1 MSLVITVATPQC
13 VYQCTDYRLRDLRTG
28 TLRDFDTHGIVFVR
42 KQGWSATVCYAGIG
56 RTSTVEV
63 REWLAE
69 RAVSIRPEAPF
80 ETFLDEL
87 ATADAWIWEDPRSD
101 HRLSF
106 SVAAFVGGGAEY
118 ALLSNFEDPAG
129 EQRSSPSARLRLY
142 REQPAEAAIF
152 VSGQG
157 AAVPMAARRR
167 LKTLAA
173 GNPGHKSMFA
183 ALAHANR
190 EAASRSDSISPNCFA
205 AYLNQLEVAGGRVQR
220 AANGLDEHAGATH
233 RVVEFTSSRAEP
245 NEDYHRAQLHARPDD
260 PDVHT
265 QYGAFL
271 WSVKRDALGAEV
283 AYRRALELD
292 PKHSNALGNLASL
305 VAARGDR
312 AGAEELYRR
321 AMKSPGMG
329 HENACFN
336 FAKFLVDESN
346 DRTYALEILQQGIWA
361 NPDSARLQLLYAE
374 QLLIAGRVAE
384 SLGEFDEARK
394 KGADPVRLE
403 SAHACALHM
412 SGAPLAECIAAY
424 HRAIALAPSDGSI
437 RLNLAQLLFLDGE
450 EEQAR
455 DQLEVALSL
464 GLESS
469 AQLEAQV
476 YLLCHTDSSPDAVAR
491 EVKSL
496 LESGARLH
504 WDVNKNIELL
514 MSHDP
519 ERAALA
525 QTFVEVMVSAKN
537 PSQLD
542 RAISRYQG

>member
-1 MSLVITVATPQC
+1 
-13 VYQCTDYRLRDLRTG
+13 
-28 TLRDFDTHGIVFVR
+28 
-42 KQGWSATVCYAGIG
+42 
-56 RTSTVEV
+56 
-63 REWLAE
+63 
-69 RAVSIRPEAPF
+69 
-80 ETFLDEL
+80 
-87 ATADAWIWEDPRSD
+87 
-101 HRLSF
+101 
-106 SVAAFVGGGAEY
+106 
-118 ALLSNFEDPAG
+118 
-129 EQRSSPSARLRLY
+129 
-142 REQPAEAAIF
+142 
-152 VSGQG
+152 
-157 AAVPMAARRR
+157 
-167 LKTLAA
+167 
-173 GNPGHKSMFA
+173 
-183 ALAHANR
+183 
-190 EAASRSDSISPNCFA
+190 
-205 AYLNQLEVAGGRVQR
+205 
-220 AANGLDEHAGATH
+220 
-233 RVVEFTSSRAEP
+233 
-245 NEDYHRAQLHARPDD
+245 
-260 PDVHT
+260 
-265 QYGAFL
+265 
-271 WSVKRDALGAEV
+271 
-283 AYRRALELD
+283 
-292 PKHSNALGNLASL
+292 
-305 VAARGDR
+305 
-312 AGAEELYRR
+312 
-321 AMKSPGMG
+321 MG